1 MPWPVL
7 AGWALVEVVLMFA
20 GRYRKAEVAYDEA
33 AIGAD
38 VPELPGM
45 PAARP

>member
-7 AGWALVEVVLMFA
+7 AGWALVGVVLMFA

-33 AIGAD
+33 AIGGRRSGA
-38 VPELPGM
+38 PGH
-45 PAARP
+45 AGG